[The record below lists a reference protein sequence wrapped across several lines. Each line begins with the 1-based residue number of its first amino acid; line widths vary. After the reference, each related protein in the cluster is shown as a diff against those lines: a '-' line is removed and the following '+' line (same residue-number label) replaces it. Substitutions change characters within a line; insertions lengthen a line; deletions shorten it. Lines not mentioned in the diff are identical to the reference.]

1 MGLPDKSLKAKNTN
15 DFDKLIQG
23 GSTARG
29 DPNTRAASEVKAKE
43 AKQSNKIV
51 QGEDV
56 DELRINTDSLDLD
69 NL

>member
-29 DPNTRAASEVKAKE
+29 DPNTRAASEVKAK
-43 AKQSNKIV
+43 
-51 QGEDV
+51 
-56 DELRINTDSLDLD
+56 
-69 NL
+69 